1 MASKKI
7 SEIATT
13 SYFANTDIIP
23 LVRTVSSTKTTYV
36 ATISALFGSVD
47 ADAHFHGAF
56 SANNGGVFSGNTFHA
71 NTDSVQLDGNTTIQ
85 HLEIANS
92 YFGLANTYTPANSTF
107 VPHSTGVWMF
117 MDDDAIYVAH
127 TGTIRKAFLYDF
139 SEATPSFSLPVA
151 NSTVLGGVMQGDN
164 ITIDANGVISAATA
178 YTLPV
183 ANSTVL
189 GGVIAGTNISIAAN
203 GAISVTG
210 LGTAAALNTTDVL
223 RLAVADQALSGGVI
237 VTAHDYGTVSSGTVT
252 VNPGHSP
259 SAYLTNNGAFT
270 LAAPSNEGSQDIMV
284 TNGASAGSITFSGF
298 TKALVGDSLTTTVNH
313 KFLISIGRI
322 NGVSFYQIVAMQ

>member
-117 MDDDAIYVAH
+117 MDSDAIYVAE
-127 TGTIRKAFLYDF
+127 TGVIKKSTLQHFLLPSDPVQVSLLPSASVVGAGAKAFV
-139 SEATPSFSLPVA
+139 T
-151 NSTVLGGVMQGDN
+151 
-164 ITIDANGVISAATA
+164 DA
-178 YTLPV
+178 
-183 ANSTVL
+183 
-189 GGVIAGTNISIAAN
+189 
-203 GAISVTG
+203 
-210 LGTAAALNTTDVL
+210 
-223 RLAVADQALSGGVI
+223 
-237 VTAHDYGTVSSGTVT
+237 TVT
-252 VNPGHSP
+252 TFASVVVG
-259 SAYLTNNGAFT
+259 GG
-270 LAAPSNEGSQDIMV
+270 SNKVPVYSDGTQW
-284 TNGASAGSITFSGF
+284 
-298 TKALVGDSLTTTVNH
+298 
-313 KFLISIGRI
+313 LIG
-322 NGVSFYQIVAMQ
+322 